1 MTRTLQTAI
10 CATMALAMAACSDRM
25 DYHEYVVKDK
35 EQITAT
41 FEDVGGFMTD
51 IYNHVDY
58 DYGQYY
64 SGAVLGSASDEAEY
78 ALQGNAI
85 EDFYNGAWS
94 ATNAKETLW
103 NDMYEGIAACNVYID
118 EFTGLTFDDLAL
130 NSDYE
135 KQLYRYNNYEWEA
148 RFMRAYFYFVLA
160 RQYGGVPLVTHT
172 QSYDITNALPR
183 ESSDSIFS
191 FIISECDAIKDS
203 IIADY
208 SDLGAMDMGANETG
222 RADRLAVLALKARAA
237 LYWASPL
244 FNPDDDATRWYNA
257 ALYTKQLI
265 DECTERGKRLA
276 DDYESLWATDNYS
289 NANIICEIIFG
300 RRVYGSGSEG
310 VSSTFE
316 SYNYPVGIE
325 GGNGG
330 NCPTQT
336 LVDAYEFVSGDSAGL
351 RPKDLADYDPD
362 KPYYD
367 DRDPRFYVTV
377 AKNGDENWPSS
388 NTTPLQ
394 TYYGGINAEPLTGGT
409 PTGYYVKKLCH
420 SAIDLSSNSSYEAD
434 NHTWVTFRLGEFY
447 LNYAEAVFKYL
458 GSQYA
463 TDGELTMSAAD
474 ALDKTRLR
482 AGLKSLSE
490 VRPGMTN
497 DEFWDVYKTE
507 RMVELAFEGHRFW
520 DVRRWKE
527 ADEHF
532 TSVDEMKLTL
542 NSDSTISY
550 ERNTVSR
557 TWDDKIYLFPIPQS
571 EIQKNPNLT
580 QNPGW

>member
-1 MTRTLQTAI
+1 MKKDKIFIGCA
-10 CATMALAMAACSDRM
+10 ATMLAFAACSDRM
-25 DYHEYVVKDK
+25 DYNEYVIKDK
-35 EQITAT
+35 DQITQT
-41 FEDVGGFMTD
+41 FSDVGGFMTK
-51 IYNHVDY
+51 IYNTVDY

-64 SGAVLGSASDEAEY
+64 SGAILGSASDESEY
-78 ALQGNAI
+78 AVQGNAI

-94 ATNAKETLW
+94 ASNAKSTLW
-103 NDMYEGIAACNVYID
+103 NNMYEGIALCNVYLD
-118 EFTGLTFDDLAL
+118 EFTGLTFDDLVL

-135 KQLYRYNNYEWEA
+135 KQFYRYNNYQWEA

-160 RQYGGVPLVTHT
+160 RQYGGVPMVTHV
-172 QSYDITNALPR
+172 QDYDVTNSLPR
-183 ESSDSIFS
+183 VSSDSVFS
-191 FIISECDAIKDS
+191 FIIGECEAIEDS

-244 FNPDDDATRWYNA
+244 FNPDGDATRWYNA
-257 ALYTKQLI
+257 ALYAKQLI
-265 DECTERGKRLA
+265 DECTARGKRLA
-276 DDYESLWATDNYS
+276 DDYESLWATDNYN
-289 NANIICEIIFG
+289 NADIMCEIIFG
-300 RRVYGSGSEG
+300 RRVYGSGTEG
-310 VSSTFE
+310 VSNTFE

-336 LVDAYEFVSGDSAGL
+336 LVDAYEFADGDSAGY

-362 KPYYD
+362 QPYYEG
-367 DRDPRFYVTV
+367 RDPRFYVTV
-377 AKNGDENWPSS
+377 AKNGDSPWPSS

-394 TYYGGINAEPLTGGT
+394 TYYGGLNAEPLSGGT

-434 NHTWVTFRLGEFY
+434 NHTWLTFRLGEFY
-447 LNYAEAVFKYL
+447 LNYAEAAFKYL
-458 GSQYA
+458 GSPYA
-463 TDGELTMSAAD
+463 TSGELSMSAAD
-474 ALDKTRLR
+474 AIDMTRMR

-490 VRPGMTN
+490 VRPQMTD
-497 DEFWDVYKTE
+497 DEFWDLYKSE

-527 ADEHF
+527 ASTHF
-532 TSVDEMKLTL
+532 TSIDEMKLTL
-542 NSDSTISY
+542 NSDSTITY
-550 ERNTVSR
+550 TRQTVSR
-557 TWDDKIYLFPIPQS
+557 QWDDKMYLFPIPQS
-571 EIQKNPNLT
+571 EIQKNPNLE

>member
-1 MTRTLQTAI
+1 
-10 CATMALAMAACSDRM
+10 MALAMAACSDRM

-51 IYNHVDY
+51 IYNHVDH

-160 RQYGGVPLVTHT
+160 RQYGGVPLVTQT

-244 FNPDDDATRWYNA
+244 FTPDDDATRWYNA

-265 DECTERGKRLA
+265 DKCTERGKRLA

-289 NANIICEIIFG
+289 NANIMCEIIFG

-316 SYNYPVGIE
+316 SYNY
-325 GGNGG
+325 
-330 NCPTQT
+330 
-336 LVDAYEFVSGDSAGL
+336 
-351 RPKDLADYDPD
+351 
-362 KPYYD
+362 
-367 DRDPRFYVTV
+367 PRFYVTV

-458 GSQYA
+458 GSPYA

-557 TWDDKIYLFPIPQS
+557 TWDDKMYLFPIPQS